1 MRPAYPRPEGDVMRA
16 ARQADL
22 ALHRARFA
30 DWLAIAVAGC
40 AFLLLLAFA
49 VGGAV
54 SLLDWLDGRPNQV
67 WPQLA
72 ALLAR
77 MD

>member
-1 MRPAYPRPEGDVMRA
+1 MRPAYLRPEGAAMRA
-16 ARQADL
+16 SRQADL
-22 ALHRARFA
+22 AMHRARFA
-30 DWLAIAVAGC
+30 DLLALAVCGC

-67 WPQLA
+67 WPQIA
-72 ALLAR
+72 ALIAR

>member
-1 MRPAYPRPEGDVMRA
+1 VRPAYLRPEGAVMRA

-22 ALHRARFA
+22 AAHQARFV

-40 AFLLLLAFA
+40 AFLLLLAFV

-67 WPQLA
+67 WPQIA

>member
-1 MRPAYPRPEGDVMRA
+1 MRPAYMRPESAGMRA
-16 ARQADL
+16 ARQVDL
-22 ALHRARFA
+22 AMHQARFA
-30 DWLAIAVAGC
+30 DWLAIAIAGC
-40 AFLLLLAFA
+40 AFLLLLAMA